1 MCCPVCGV
9 FGAFW
14 GIWCLLSSPFFPS
27 VFVVVDLF
35 HLMSLFVIADLLLT
49 LSFVVGLA
57 LIGKDIV
64 LRFIIEYSSFRDF
77 GP

>member
-9 FGAFW
+9 LGAFW

-27 VFVVVDLF
+27 VFVVDPF

-57 LIGKDIV
+57 YQGKDIV
-64 LRFIIEYSSFRDF
+64 LEIHYRV
-77 GP
+77 

>member
-1 MCCPVCGV
+1 MCCPVCEV

-27 VFVVVDLF
+27 VFVVVDPF
-35 HLMSLFVIADLLLT
+35 YLMSLFVIAHLLLT

-57 LIGKDIV
+57 SQGKDIV
-64 LRFIIEYSSFRDF
+64 LRFIIESSSFKDF
-77 GP
+77 DP